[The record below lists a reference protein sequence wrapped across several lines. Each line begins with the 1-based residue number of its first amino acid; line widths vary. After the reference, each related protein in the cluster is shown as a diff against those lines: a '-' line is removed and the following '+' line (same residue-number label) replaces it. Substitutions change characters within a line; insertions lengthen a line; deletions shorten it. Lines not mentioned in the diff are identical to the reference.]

1 LKVRPIKALTGLTT
15 VFLAVL
21 PLSASY
27 AHMTGAHG
35 RQVTEPLPQSAGS
48 VEYEPPVPGSYRLP
62 PIQRAADGNV
72 LDSRARRR
80 TLFDLMAG
88 KSALLSFIYT
98 KCSVPGG
105 CPLALGVLNE
115 VRERILADAGLSD
128 KVVLIT
134 LSFDPENDTPEVMR
148 KLADALDP
156 GESRA
161 GPPWHFL
168 TTPSRRAILPIL
180 EGYGQYV
187 VREIDSAGHYTGGYS
202 HVLKVFLIDPKRRV
216 RNIYST
222 SFLDPDLII
231 ADIKTLLLEQ
241 DKALTC
247 RGTTQNCF
255 SSP

>member
-1 LKVRPIKALTGLTT
+1 MKVRTLKALTGLATIFLT
-15 VFLAVL
+15 VLQ
-21 PLSASY
+21 LSNSY
-27 AHMTGAHG
+27 AHLTDAHG
-35 RQVTEPLPQSAGS
+35 RQVTEPFPQPAES

-62 PIQRAADGNV
+62 PIQRATDGKV
-72 LDSRARRR
+72 LDSRAGSR

-88 KSALLSFIYT
+88 KSALLSFIYA

-105 CPLALGVLNE
+105 CPLALGALNE
-115 VRERILADAGLSD
+115 VRERILGDAGLSD

-148 KLADALDP
+148 KLAEAFDS

-161 GPPWHFL
+161 APPWHFL
-168 TTPSRRAILPIL
+168 TTSSRRAIQPIL

-187 VREIDSAGHYTGGYS
+187 VREIASSGHYTGGYS

-231 ADIKTLLLEQ
+231 ADIKTLLLE
-241 DKALTC
+241 
-247 RGTTQNCF
+247 
-255 SSP
+255 